1 MKLAA
6 CIEYDGTDFHGWQ
19 TQSGGCRTVQSELE
33 AAISKVAN
41 EPVAVTCSGR
51 TDKGVHGYGQIIHFE
66 TNAVRDERS
75 WVLGITTSLPRDI
88 GVLWVKP
95 VKDDFNARFTALSRR
110 YRYVI
115 YQSMVRPAILR
126 HRVCWNCR
134 PLDANLMHEGAQ
146 YLIGE
151 HDFSSFRAAEC
162 QAAHPNR
169 DMQYINVSVEGD
181 FIYIDIQ
188 ANAFLHHMV
197 RNIAGVLLKVG
208 EGKREPIWVKEVLE
222 ARKRTAADITAP
234 AQGLYF
240 VSVQYPEEY
249 SIPESPLRPAYS

>member
-6 CIEYDGTDFHGWQ
+6 CVEYDGTDFHGWQ
-19 TQSGGCRTVQSELE
+19 TQSSGCRTVQSEIE

-41 EPVAVTCSGR
+41 EPVAATCSGR
-51 TDKGVHGYGQIIHFE
+51 TDRGVHGYGQIIHFE
-66 TNAVRDERS
+66 TNAIRDERS
-75 WVLGITTSLPRDI
+75 WTLGITTNLPRDI
-88 GVLWVKP
+88 GVTWVKP
-95 VKDDFNARFTALSRR
+95 VRDDFNARFSALSRR

-115 YQSMVRPAILR
+115 YQSNIRPSILR
-126 HRVCWNCR
+126 NRVTWSYRELN
-134 PLDANLMHEGAQ
+134 AQLMHDGAQ

-169 DMQYINVSVEGD
+169 EMQFISVKAEGD
-181 FIYIDIQ
+181 YIYIDVQ

-197 RNIAGVLLKVG
+197 RNIAGVLIKVG
-208 EGKREPIWVKEVLE
+208 EGKKDPIWVKEVLE
-222 ARKRTAADITAP
+222 AKHRTAADITAP

-240 VSVQYPEEY
+240 VSVEYPEEF
-249 SIPESPLRPAYS
+249 SIPESPLRPSFS